1 VASVEG
7 QSGGVGDGEGDGF
20 GLPAGDRTLPGS
32 IDHLRG
38 KVDRVDR
45 PPRTGGGDPQGQ
57 EAGPGPGV
65 KDPRPRGERGIE
77 QVGGH
82 PRVQA
87 PGETAGPSFVKLAVS
102 GETEHR
108 GMRVM
113 DGRHEI
119 LLVQLWNTTLKEGV
133 TSTVA

>member
-1 VASVEG
+1 
-7 QSGGVGDGEGDGF
+7 
-20 GLPAGDRTLPGS
+20 PAGKGRSRRSSTADRRRRSAGAGGRARSRRQGS
-32 IDHLRG
+32 A
-38 KVDRVDR
+38 
-45 PPRTGGGDPQGQ
+45 PQ
-57 EAGPGPGV
+57 
-65 KDPRPRGERGIE
+65 GERGIE

-119 LLVQLWNTTLKEGV
+119 LLVQLWNTTLKEG
-133 TSTVA
+133 